1 MANSDV
7 PKALRALHGTFFE
20 SDVRR
25 IHLFCMGVGNVG
37 GTLVDFVRDQHE
49 KLLDERNI
57 DLRISGLANS
67 KKMIFDSKGIDLS
80 DWRGALTNA
89 DTESTLEVFVERI
102 KDMNLENSAFIDNT
116 ASADVAALYESVLRN
131 SVGVVASNKIAAADS
146 YARYVGLRELASR
159 HSTDYRF
166 ETNVGA
172 GLPVID
178 TIHHLVLSGDKVHK
192 IEAVLSG
199 TLNFLFSAFSSE
211 MTFEDSVKGAMD
223 AGYTE
228 PDPRIDLS
236 GVDVQR
242 KILILAREAGFKLE
256 MSDVENV
263 PFLPEQLM
271 KGSVSQFLEA
281 LPSIE
286 NKMKGK
292 LQDAQA
298 QGKKLRYFATFENG
312 KAKVGLEP
320 LDSNHPFCSLE
331 GSDNVVM
338 LTTDRYSGR
347 PLVVQGAGAG
357 ADVTAMGVFADIMRF
372 SESR

>member
-1 MANSDV
+1 M
-7 PKALRALHGTFFE
+7 
-20 SDVRR
+20 
-25 IHLFCMGVGNVG
+25 
-37 GTLVDFVRDQHE
+37 
-49 KLLDERNI
+49 
-57 DLRISGLANS
+57 
-67 KKMIFDSKGIDLS
+67 
-80 DWRGALTNA
+80 
-89 DTESTLEVFVERI
+89 
-102 KDMNLENSAFIDNT
+102 
-116 ASADVAALYESVLRN
+116 
-131 SVGVVASNKIAAADS
+131 
-146 YARYVGLRELASR
+146 
-159 HSTDYRF
+159 
-166 ETNVGA
+166 
-172 GLPVID
+172 
-178 TIHHLVLSGDKVHK
+178 
-192 IEAVLSG
+192 LSG

-211 MTFEDSVKGAMD
+211 MTFEASVKGAMS
-223 AGYTE
+223 AGFTE

-263 PFLPEQLM
+263 PFLPEKLM

-286 NKMKGK
+286 GTMQKK
-292 LQDAQA
+292 LQDAES

-320 LDSNHPFCSLE
+320 LDASHPFCSLE

-372 SESR
+372 AESR

>member
-1 MANSDV
+1 M
-7 PKALRALHGTFFE
+7 
-20 SDVRR
+20 
-25 IHLFCMGVGNVG
+25 
-37 GTLVDFVRDQHE
+37 RDQHDQ
-49 KLLDERNI
+49 LLKERNI
-57 DLRISGLANS
+57 DLQIFGLANS

-80 DWRGALTNA
+80 DWRGALANA
-89 DTESTLEVFVERI
+89 VTESALEGFVEMI

-116 ASADVAALYESVLRN
+116 ASEDVAALYESVLTN

-146 YARYVGLRELASR
+146 YARYSCLRQLASR

-211 MTFEDSVKGAMD
+211 MNFEDSVKGAMA
-223 AGYTE
+223 AGFTE

-263 PFLPEQLM
+263 PFLPEELM
-271 KGSVSQFLEA
+271 KGSVSQFLES

-286 NKMKGK
+286 NTMQKK
-292 LQDAQA
+292 LQDAEA

-320 LDSNHPFCSLE
+320 LDASHPFCSLE

-338 LTTDRYSGR
+338 LTTDRYSSR

-372 SESR
+372 AESR